1 MSPHHHIAEALG
13 ILMDLGFPR
22 EQQNERSA
30 LCLLAFLDLA
40 PDKRWDEA
48 EAPLM
53 GVTPIMNW
61 VRVHYDR
68 VYAPNTRETFR
79 RQTIHQF
86 VAAGLLIQNPDNP
99 ARSVNSP
106 ATVYQIDP
114 VALQLLKT
122 YRTATWPD
130 NLQSYLVLRPTL
142 IERYSLERQRPRIS
156 IQPATGREIRL
167 SAGKHSALIK
177 AVIEEFAPRFAP
189 EAVAAY
195 IGDTGNKWAFI
206 DEDLLN
212 RLGIKIDPHGKM
224 PDVIFYDPTRD
235 WLFLVEAV
243 TSHGPMNSKRHEE
256 LTALFARTSSGLVFV
271 TAFPNRSLMARH
283 LSAIAW
289 KTEVWV
295 AETPSHLIHFDGDR
309 FLGPFPLET

>member
-130 NLQSYLVLRPTL
+130 NLQSYLALRPTL

-309 FLGPFPLET
+309 FLGPFPPET

>member
-206 DEDLLN
+206 DEDLLS

>member
-1 MSPHHHIAEALG
+1 MSLHQHIAEALG
-13 ILMDLGFPR
+13 VLKDLGFPR
-22 EQQNERSA
+22 EQRNERSA

-40 PDKRWDEA
+40 PEKSWSEA

-53 GVTPIMNW
+53 GVTPVMNW
-61 VRVHYDR
+61 VRAHYDR
-68 VYAPNTRETFR
+68 AYAPNTRETFR

-99 ARSVNSP
+99 ARPVNSP

-114 VALQLLKT
+114 AALQLLKI
-122 YRTATWPD
+122 YGTAVWPE
-130 NLQSYLVLRPTL
+130 NLQSYLALRPTL
-142 IERYSLERQRPRIS
+142 IERYLLERQRPRVS
-156 IQPATGREIRL
+156 VRPTAGYEIRL
-167 SAGKHSALIK
+167 SAGKHSELIK
-177 AVIEEFAPRFAP
+177 AIIEEFTPRFALG
-189 EAVAAY
+189 AALVY
-195 IGDTGNKWAFI
+195 VGDTGNKWVYV
-206 DEDLLN
+206 DQDRLN
-212 RLGIKIDPHGKM
+212 KLGIQVDPHGKM
-224 PDVIFYDPTRD
+224 PDVVLYDPARD

-256 LTALFARTSSGLVFV
+256 LTTLFAGTSSGLVFM

-309 FLGPFPLET
+309 FLGPFPPET

>member
-309 FLGPFPLET
+309 FLGPFPPET

>member
-206 DEDLLN
+206 DEDLLS

-309 FLGPFPLET
+309 FLGPFPPET

>member
-130 NLQSYLVLRPTL
+130 NLQSYLALRPTL

-206 DEDLLN
+206 DEDLLS

-309 FLGPFPLET
+309 FLGPFPPET